1 MIKIKIIYLQKRKI
15 IFIIIFNFLIFF
27 SALISKKVTSTP
39 TSLNTIYTSADKI
52 AYLTFDDGPTKKV
65 TPKILDILDKYN
77 IKATFFVLGSEVE
90 KNPEI
95 LLRTYNSGH
104 TIGNHGYSHNN
115 SKLYASKESFI
126 SEITK
131 TDEAIG
137 EVLNIENYHCNIFRF
152 PNGSMSN
159 SYHYE
164 KQKAIKWLEEIN
176 YDYIDWNVLN
186 KDSERK
192 YSNYQLLQNLK
203 NTAKGKGCIVVLM
216 HDTGD
221 VNNTYDILEP
231 SIEYLLS
238 EGYTFK
244 SL

>member
-1 MIKIKIIYLQKRKI
+1 MIKIKIIYIQKRKI
-15 IFIIIFNFLIFF
+15 IFIIIFTFLIFF
-27 SALISKKVTSTP
+27 SALISKEEASIP
-39 TSLNTIYTSADKI
+39 TSLNTIYTSTDKI
-52 AYLTFDDGPTKKV
+52 AYLTFDDGPTQKV

-77 IKATFFVLGSEVE
+77 IKATFFVLGTEVE
-90 KNPEI
+90 QNPEI
-95 LLRTYNSGH
+95 LLREYNSGH

-115 SKLYASKESFI
+115 AKLYASKESFI

-137 EVLNIENYHCNIFRF
+137 KTLNIENYHCNIFRF
-152 PNGSMSN
+152 PNGSMSK

-192 YSNYQLLQNLK
+192 YSNYQLMQNLK
-203 NTAKGKGCIVVLM
+203 NTAKNKGCIVVLM

-221 VNNTYDILEP
+221 VNNTYDILED

-244 SL
+244 AL